1 MNNPAHS
8 DSSLDFYQQN
18 AQTFV
23 ERTLAVNM
31 EHLYAEFL
39 PFVPVGGKILDAGCG
54 SGRDSAYFKKCGHP
68 VTAFDASSEIAA
80 LASKLIRQPVQVMG
94 FLDVNFKEEFEAVWA
109 CASLL
114 HVAQADMDEAV
125 QRLTHSLKLSGVI
138 YASFKHGSGDGV
150 RNGRFFNDYDEPKLE
165 RLLAHH
171 PTLKLIKVWRT
182 TDARPDH
189 PDESWLNFVCR
200 RNES

>member
-31 EHLYAEFL
+31 EHLYAEF
-39 PFVPVGGKILDAGCG
+39 VPLVPAGGKILDAGCG
-54 SGRDSAYFKKCGHP
+54 SGRDSHNFQQRGFQ
-68 VTAFDASSEIAA
+68 VTAFDASAEIAA
-80 LASKLIRQPVQVMG
+80 LASKLIGHPVQVMG
-94 FLDVNFKEEFEAVWA
+94 FLDVNFKEEFDAVWA

-114 HVAQADMDEAV
+114 HVAQADMDDAV
-125 QRLTHSLKLSGVI
+125 GRLTSSLKVGGVI

-189 PDESWLNFVCR
+189 PDEVWLNFVCR
-200 RNES
+200 RHA